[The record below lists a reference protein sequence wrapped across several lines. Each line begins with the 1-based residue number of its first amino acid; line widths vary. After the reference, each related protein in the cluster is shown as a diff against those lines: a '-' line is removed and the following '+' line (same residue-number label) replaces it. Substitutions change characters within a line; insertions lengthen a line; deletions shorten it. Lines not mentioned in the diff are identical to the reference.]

1 MATTLTVNG
10 KPVELAG
17 DIALPDFLA
26 GRGINPRTI
35 AVARNGEVIER
46 GTYGEVVLRAGDV
59 IEIVRM
65 IGGG

>member
-1 MATTLTVNG
+1 MMVSLTVNG
-10 KPVELAG
+10 KMVEIDG
-17 DIALPDFLA
+17 DMPLPDFLV

-35 AVARNGEVIER
+35 AVAKNGEVIER
-46 GTYGEVVLRAGDV
+46 GTYDAVVLRAGDV

>member
-1 MATTLTVNG
+1 MVTLTVNG
-10 KPVELAG
+10 KTVELER
-17 DIALPDFLA
+17 DTPLPDFLA

-46 GTYGEVVLRAGDV
+46 GTYETVVLRAGDV